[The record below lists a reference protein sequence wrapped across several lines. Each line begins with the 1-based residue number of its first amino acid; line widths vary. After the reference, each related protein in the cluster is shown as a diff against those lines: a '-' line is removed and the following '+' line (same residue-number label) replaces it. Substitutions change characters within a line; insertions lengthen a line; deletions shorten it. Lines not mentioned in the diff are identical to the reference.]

1 MCSGGRL
8 LLGGGVK
15 SIERTH
21 RIHECGSGVDV
32 DRHAQGFGNFFLA
45 RPMLAC
51 GRSVDRDTAVTPQA
65 HPYSERH
72 QFPGLGVEM
81 PGFLAC
87 SAQDAV
93 APDGVGTELAEAGR
107 GREKLIA
114 IVVPVVHVHEN
125 LRIRP
130 RYAGGNRLRTS
141 AEAILAAERNSFADR
156 INEQR
161 PPTDPLSAIAPLL
174 RVRQVEVQD
183 LCRFASAW
191 RSPHTAEAP
200 TWAQFPM
207 GTKGNCFLDLE
218 NGETFHLQAGS
229 LLLLPRGDAHIVR
242 SSHGGRS
249 RAVPVRVE
257 YNNAIRV
264 KTNTLGSSDTELICG
279 RLQFDEAQSGLIVTA
294 LPPAI
299 VLNVSSAQ
307 ALGHMRS
314 LIQMID
320 EELRSARAGALAI
333 ATDLSSALFVLML
346 RVHFE
351 QAEPSSG
358 LLKLLRSPVCAK
370 AVNAIVND
378 PAHDWTL
385 DALAHR
391 AHVSRATLVR
401 AFQKAAGMAPL
412 AFLAE
417 VRLNLARQSLAS
429 TTASLLQVSTA
440 VGYASESAFVRAFKR
455 RFGISPGKI
464 RSR

>member
-1 MCSGGRL
+1 MWS
-8 LLGGGVK
+8 
-15 SIERTH
+15 
-21 RIHECGSGVDV
+21 
-32 DRHAQGFGNFFLA
+32 
-45 RPMLAC
+45 
-51 GRSVDRDTAVTPQA
+51 
-65 HPYSERH
+65 
-72 QFPGLGVEM
+72 
-81 PGFLAC
+81 
-87 SAQDAV
+87 
-93 APDGVGTELAEAGR
+93 
-107 GREKLIA
+107 
-114 IVVPVVHVHEN
+114 
-125 LRIRP
+125 
-130 RYAGGNRLRTS
+130 RYAGGNRLYIG

-156 INEQR
+156 IKKQR
-161 PPTDPLSAIAPLL
+161 PAADPLSAIAPLL

-191 RSPHTAEAP
+191 RSPHEAQAP
-200 TWAQFPM
+200 SWAQFHVV
-207 GTKGNCFLDLE
+207 TKGNCFLDVQ
-218 NGETFHLQAGS
+218 NGETLHLQAGS
-229 LLLLPRGDAHIVR
+229 LLLLPQGDAHVVR
-242 SSHGGRS
+242 SARGHRG
-249 RAVPVRVE
+249 AVPVRVE
-257 YNNAIRV
+257 YNNAIRI
-264 KTNTLGSSDTELICG
+264 KTNTLESSDTELICG

-307 ALGHMRS
+307 VLGHMRS

-464 RSR
+464 RPR